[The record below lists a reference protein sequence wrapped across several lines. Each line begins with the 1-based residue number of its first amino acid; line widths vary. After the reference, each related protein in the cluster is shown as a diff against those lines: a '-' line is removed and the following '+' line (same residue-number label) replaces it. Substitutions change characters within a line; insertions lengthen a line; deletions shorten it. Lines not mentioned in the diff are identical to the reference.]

1 MVKSIHTQVKGPI
14 IDYLRMSSYGLA
26 FLFVVLAANIAH
38 GAYPPFGISSYS
50 FTAIASYFFMMGIY
64 SSAIVISA
72 DSELRRNIRRS
83 TIEQSKLLDSI
94 GSAHMEQELER
105 RVLPL
110 AQKHYEDLAE
120 KSGFDSSLSYSDAK
134 VYMNEVID
142 ELKKQKKNP

>member
-1 MVKSIHTQVKGPI
+1 MFRIISISSLIAVGILFGLAFRVMVKSIHTQVKGPI

-83 TIEQSKLLDSI
+83 TIE
-94 GSAHMEQELER
+94 
-105 RVLPL
+105 
-110 AQKHYEDLAE
+110 
-120 KSGFDSSLSYSDAK
+120 
-134 VYMNEVID
+134 
-142 ELKKQKKNP
+142 